1 MLRECDIGW
10 GNFDNDIQNTE
21 QEGDSFDADDRS
33 SNQCGFCDKY
43 LPDCKELS
51 GVEIEEKQERF
62 FCWMHICDSIS

>member
-33 SNQCGFCDKY
+33 NNQCGFC
-43 LPDCKELS
+43 EQ
-51 GVEIEEKQERF
+51 VWEKN
-62 FCWMHICDSIS
+62 